1 MNKKKVLFVLILI
14 LSVFLRFYK
23 ISTVPTGLYSD
34 EAAYGYNAYSIL
46 LTGKD
51 EYGTHFPL
59 AFKSFGDYK
68 TPLYI
73 YFMVPFVRVFGLTIE
88 AVRYSSV
95 FLGLALIVIVYLL
108 SGRMFQRSSVSLLSA
123 FFVSVFPFGLQFN
136 RMAHE
141 NNLSVVLLSLGV
153 LLFLHSFEYKKLII
167 LSFIAFAMS
176 MYAYHDTRVI
186 VPCLLASLLIIFR
199 SQLYDMKKQIG
210 VAVVSG
216 IILLLPFVDI
226 VRSPDFWSRPSFTA
240 VTTDAGMRNEINQ
253 ERGED
258 KLYGFLLPA
267 FFHNKPLSYAF
278 TFLDNYFK
286 HFSADFFFF
295 RGDTVTI
302 YRTLGNGVLYIAV
315 LPFLVFGAY
324 FLVRK
329 KSVYNQVIIAWM
341 IISPI
346 PAALTR
352 FVPSASRTLSL
363 LPILSIIV
371 AIGIVSLI
379 DNKKYSNINRVIY
392 LLITVVIS
400 FNVAYYLHMYYFNS
414 PVRYAKDWHFGMQT
428 VINEVVNLQSKYKQ
442 VWFSRNAWGYIYP
455 LFYMKYPPS
464 EYQKEAKL
472 SNLNEYGFGWVDGFG
487 KYKFGDFP
495 PKFENMRDTLFVG
508 TPNDF
513 PKLNNAIYTEYYPD
527 KSKAFIL
534 ADYDSLH
541 TK

>member
-1 MNKKKVLFVLILI
+1 MNKKTVLFVLILI

-23 ISTVPTGLYSD
+23 ISTVPPGLYSD

-51 EYGTHFPL
+51 EYGTPFPL

-73 YFMVPFVRVFGLTIE
+73 YFMVPFVKVFGLTIE
-88 AVRYSSV
+88 AVRYSSA
-95 FLGLALIVIVYLL
+95 FLGLVLIVTVYLL
-108 SGRMFQRSSVSLLSA
+108 SDRMFRRTPVSLFSA
-123 FFVSVFPFGLQFN
+123 FFVAVFPFGLQFN

-153 LLFLHSFEYKKLII
+153 LLFLYSFKYKKLII
-167 LSFIAFAMS
+167 VSFIIFALS

-186 VPCLLASLLIIFR
+186 APFLLTSLLIIFR
-199 SQLYDMKKQIG
+199 HQLHSMRKEVGAAI
-210 VAVVSG
+210 VSG
-216 IILLLPFVDI
+216 LILLLPFI
-226 VRSPDFWSRPSFTA
+226 NIIRSPDFWSRPSFTA
-240 VTTDAGMRNEINQ
+240 ITTDAGLKNEINQ

-258 KLYGFLLPA
+258 KLGNFFLPSL
-267 FFHNKPLSYAF
+267 FHNKPMLYSI

-286 HFSADFFFF
+286 NFSADFLFFN
-295 RGDTVTI
+295 GDAVTI
-302 YRTLGNGVLYIAV
+302 YRTLGNGLLYVTV
-315 LPFLVFGAY
+315 LPFLLCGAY
-324 FLVRK
+324 FLIRK
-329 KSVYNQVIIAWM
+329 KNIHSQVIIAWTL
-341 IISPI
+341 IALI
-346 PAALTR
+346 PASLTR

-379 DNKKYSNINRVIY
+379 DNRKYSVIY
-392 LLITVVIS
+392 RVFYILITVVMSI
-400 FNVAYYLHMYYFNS
+400 NVAYYLHMYYFNS

-428 VINEVVNLQSKYKQ
+428 VINEVVELQPKYKQ
-442 VWFSRNAWGYIYP
+442 IWFSRNAWGYIYP

-464 EYQKEAKL
+464 VYQKEAKL
-472 SNLNEYGFGWVDGFG
+472 ENLNEYGFGWVDGFG

-495 PKFENMRDTLFVG
+495 PRFESMKNILFVG
-508 TPNDF
+508 APNDF
-513 PKLNNAIYTEYYPD
+513 PKLNNAIHRVYYPD
-527 KSKAFIL
+527 NTKAFIL

-541 TK
+541 K